1 MVFNSD
7 TAVAALLSKNNVRD
21 WAELNPQQTA
31 LLLQQTER
39 DKQATLQAIGI
50 EGMQQIGATER
61 AKQEIDLTKWATKQA
76 QQSRRRE
83 SALTA
88 LSGLGSLASGGTA
101 GRRLGISPAQMTS
114 VDPNALLQSLN
125 SFASGLNQYGNASP
139 DYASRLAQALQY
151 VPGMARS
158 RG

>member
-1 MVFNSD
+1 MFNSD
-7 TAVAALLSKNNVRD
+7 AAVAALLSKNNARD

-39 DKQATLQAIGI
+39 DKQATLQALSI

-61 AKQEIDLTKWATKQA
+61 AKQEIDYYKWANKEA
-76 QQSRRRE
+76 QKSKRRDN
-83 SALTA
+83 AITL
-88 LSGLGSLASGGTA
+88 LSGLGSLTSGGTA
-101 GRRLGISPAQMTS
+101 GRRLGISPAQMVS
-114 VDPNALLQSLN
+114 VDPNTLLQSLN
-125 SFASGLNQYGNASP
+125 SFASGLNQYGNAAP
-139 DYASRLAQALQY
+139 DYASRLAQAMQY